1 MASGAILSVV
11 VPRHVMAASTGDS
24 TVLLD
29 LDRGRY
35 YTLNAVAGRIWAL
48 LNDGVTA
55 AELPRRIAEEYAVD
69 VERARSDTES
79 LIAELLAA
87 SLLVRA
93 DA

>member
-1 MASGAILSVV
+1 MTSGAILSVV
-11 VPRHVMAASTGDS
+11 IPRHVMATTTGDS

-35 YTLNAVAGRIWAL
+35 FTLNAVAGRIWAL
-48 LNDGVTA
+48 LNDGAAA

-69 VERARSDTES
+69 VERARCDTES
-79 LIAELLAA
+79 LIGELLAA